1 MLTNRHELF
10 GFKIWIFPKKKIA
23 INQIDKKKC
32 SICEDV
38 CVWDK
43 TVKYHLDINLSL
55 FGLRNGNSDTY
66 CTECWQAHNMLPCTI
81 S

>member
-1 MLTNRHELF
+1 MENVMNNDDLRRH
-10 GFKIWIFPKKKIA
+10 IFSFLRKEP
-23 INQIDKKKC
+23 KKKC

-43 TVKYHLDINLSL
+43 TVKHHLDINLSL
-55 FGLRNGNSDTY
+55 FGFRNGNSDTY
-66 CTECWQAHNMLPCTI
+66 CTECWQTYSILPCTI